1 MRLILESG
9 ANYRYKNLL
18 ISNKVIAFIPDEY
31 TDISRYNLVLIVYK
45 VSRERPQMRIV
56 NIIYIAYMLL
66 YYVLLFLY
74 SNPG

>member
-1 MRLILESG
+1 MRLIIESG
-9 ANYRYKNLL
+9 ADRRRENLPT
-18 ISNKVIAFIPDEY
+18 SNEVIALIPDEY
-31 TDISRYNLVLIVYK
+31 TDASRRDLVLTVREA
-45 VSRERPQMRIV
+45 SRERPQMRIV